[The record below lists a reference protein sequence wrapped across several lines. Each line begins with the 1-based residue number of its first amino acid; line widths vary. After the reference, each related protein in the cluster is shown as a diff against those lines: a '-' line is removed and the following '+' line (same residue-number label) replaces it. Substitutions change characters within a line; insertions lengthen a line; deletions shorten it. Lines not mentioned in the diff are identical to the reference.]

1 MAESKNY
8 LAEFG
13 STQTGG
19 GRVFLIDIYEH
30 WNKEKSKPVG
40 LVTTF
45 FHHNVKNLLY
55 DARKHISKAQ
65 AKRCV
70 ECVRNRQSRMVIAH
84 TGFALWGGNI
94 YY

>member
-45 FHHNVKNLLY
+45 FHHNVKTFCTMLESTYLKPKQNGVLN
-55 DARKHISKAQ
+55 
-65 AKRCV
+65 V
-70 ECVRNRQSRMVIAH
+70 FV
-84 TGFALWGGNI
+84 TGNQEW
-94 YY
+94 